1 MAKRKSPNPKSAIRN
16 PHSPADL
23 LFEIGTEEL
32 PAAYLPDLI
41 AQLKSEGQRLFN
53 AHHLSFTD
61 VQSFG
66 TPRRLVLIV
75 RELGG
80 TQHNPA
86 EDIRGPSNQAAYD
99 GAGKPTPALLGFLR
113 SRNGTI
119 SQTKLVES
127 EKGAYIYLVKPPT
140 EVPTTKVLPMLL
152 PQLVSALRAPKTMR
166 WDASGVRF
174 ARPIRWLLA
183 LYGTQPVRCTLG
195 RLMSTPKTWV
205 GGPKRPRPVAA
216 SSLEQYQRALKA
228 ARIILN
234 QQERR
239 RRIEQ
244 MVAQVAA
251 KSHGIVAP
259 EMVSHGLLDEVTFLV
274 EEPVPLVGTFDH
286 AYLALPREVL
296 LASMAKYQ
304 RVFAIESSGKILP
317 QFVAILDGP
326 PKQPAGVRKVC
337 ERILNARLAD
347 SAIFVKEDRT
357 HLPLERMAAALSGIT
372 FHEKLGSMAE
382 KTLRLRGLGE
392 TVAEAWRLTDE
403 ERQQLRRACM
413 LAKADLV
420 STMVKEFPTLQG
432 VMGKYY
438 AKESGES
445 PAVAEAIEEHYL
457 PAAAQAGLPT
467 GDHLPKTLIGSA
479 LAIVDKYDTLTS
491 YFGLGIEPTGDQDP
505 FGLRRAAQ
513 GIVEVAWA
521 AHRPLPLEALLR
533 TRASMAPFQT
543 AQPKDIAVVG
553 QRIQRYLFER
563 LYTFAWPEPATARPG
578 AGERRAGEP
587 GAPAA
592 SFGPVTCEACPG
604 LSPRNRSAISGGEAK
619 RAGVGDRSA
628 APGVRARPP
637 SNDCIDAVL
646 SSPCEDLVDVMDRI
660 RSLQRLH
667 GHASLLKAAKVIER
681 THNILKGAA
690 LRQPQVDPSRLR
702 EPLEQQLWN
711 VYGSHQ
717 EEIARLAQDRSYADA
732 TTRFGDVF
740 FEPIHEF
747 FEHVLVN
754 VPEEAL
760 QQNRLALMK
769 AINTLYTQRVADLS
783 KLTILHTKETR

>member
-1 MAKRKSPNPKSAIRN
+1 MARATANNPKSKIQN
-16 PHSPADL
+16 PKSADL

-32 PAAYLPDLI
+32 PAAYLPELI
-41 AQLKSEGQRLFN
+41 AQLKSEAQRLFN
-53 AHHLSFTD
+53 AHHLSLKN
-61 VQSFG
+61 VQSLG

-75 RELGG
+75 RGLNA
-80 TQHNPA
+80 TQRNPA
-86 EDIRGPSNQAAYD
+86 EDIRGPSQQAAYD
-99 GAGKPTPALLGFLR
+99 GAGKPTQALLGFLR
-113 SRNGTI
+113 SRNGTA

-127 EKGAYIYLVKPPT
+127 GKGAYVYLIKPPT
-140 EVPTTKVLPMLL
+140 EVPTTNVLPALL
-152 PQLVSALRAPKTMR
+152 PQLISALRAPKTMR

-174 ARPIRWLLA
+174 ARPIRWVLA
-183 LYGTQPVRCTLG
+183 LYGTQPVRCTIG
-195 RLMSTPKTWV
+195 RLTSAPKTWV
-205 GGPKRPRPVAA
+205 GGPKRPRPVAV
-216 SSLEQYQRALKA
+216 SSADQYLRALA
-228 ARIILN
+228 TARIILD
-234 QQERR
+234 QEDRR
-239 RRIEQ
+239 RRIER
-244 MVAQVAA
+244 MVAQIAA

-274 EEPVPLVGTFDH
+274 EEPVPLVGTFDC

-357 HLPLERMAAALSGIT
+357 HLPLEQMATALSGVT
-372 FHEKLGSMAE
+372 FHEKLGSMAD

-403 ERQQLRRACM
+403 ERQHLRRACM

-432 VMGKYY
+432 VMGKHY
-438 AKESGES
+438 AQEFGES
-445 PAVAEAIEEHYL
+445 PVVADAIEEHYL
-457 PAAAQAGLPT
+457 PT
-467 GDHLPKTLIGSA
+467 GDRLPKTLIGSA
-479 LAIVDKYDTLTS
+479 LAIVDKYDTLTG

-521 AHRPLPLEALLR
+521 VHRPLPLEALLR
-533 TRASMAPFQT
+533 TRGSMAPFQS
-543 AQPKDIAVVG
+543 AQPKEIATVG

-563 LYTFAWPEPATARPG
+563 LYTFAWP
-578 AGERRAGEP
+578 
-587 GAPAA
+587 AP
-592 SFGPVTCEACPG
+592 V
-604 LSPRNRSAISGGEAK
+604 
-619 RAGVGDRSA
+619 
-628 APGVRARPP
+628 P
-637 SNDCIDAVL
+637 SHDCIDAVL
-646 SSPCEDLVDVMDRI
+646 SSPCDDLVDAMDRI
-660 RSLQRLH
+660 RDLQRLH

-681 THNILKGAA
+681 THNILKGAP

-717 EEIARLAQDRSYADA
+717 EEIVRLAQDHSYADA

-740 FEPIHEF
+740 FDPIHEF

-769 AINTLYTQRVADLS
+769 AINTLYTQRIADLS